1 MDIALVAQSVLIM
14 RPNGSVKMILNLRGI
29 RFI

>member
-14 RPNGSVKMILNLRGI
+14 RPNGSIKMILNLEDV